1 MFVFKFQ
8 ALYLVQ
14 IKLASCLIDA
24 LMLIKILKQI
34 ILIVF
39 ITETQCQIIKK
50 QHIKMEGRS
59 TVIIRHLSFL
69 VLILLICTTILIICR
84 LIIIQLCL
92 KLLV

>member
-1 MFVFKFQ
+1 MFDFKFQ

-50 QHIKMEGRS
+50 QHIKMEGRLAV
-59 TVIIRHLSFL
+59 TIRDLSFL
-69 VLILLICTTILIICR
+69 ALILLICTTILIICR
-84 LIIIQLCL
+84 FIIIQLCRN
-92 KLLV
+92 LV